1 MCKAN
6 FSFHRSGGMILSAH
20 IYATEQE
27 LIYGR
32 KFGTALTLKAFL
44 PFESNGGGLVLVL
57 SEGWYSN
64 FDMIGQVAP
73 LIIEPLNQAGYCV
86 FAVIHGSNPRYSIP
100 DAIDDIHRAVRF
112 VRSTASNYDLDPDR
126 IGIMGG
132 SAGGHLALSAACR
145 QSVANIQDDDLSS
158 VSSHVSAAAIFFP
171 LVDFLNWGGP
181 GKTML
186 GNHPAVPL
194 FGAFDFDKLNLDRQC
209 FEQIRD
215 KKSRLALAKSLSPL
229 EWVNDTQAPT
239 YLVVGDDDPVVPPE
253 QSYRLAKKMKDEG
266 VVHKFDVI
274 AGGGHDTNMIADNL
288 KGVVKWFDAYL
299 KP

>member
-1 MCKAN
+1 MKE
-6 FSFHRSGGMILSAH
+6 H
-20 IYATEQE
+20 IYESAQE

-32 KFGTALTLKAFL
+32 KFGAALTLKAFL
-44 PFESNGGGLVLVL
+44 PVDRNGGAVVLVL

-64 FDMIGQVAP
+64 FDMIGPVTP
-73 LIIEPLNQAGYCV
+73 LIIEPLTQAGYCV
-86 FAVIHGSNPRYSIP
+86 FAVIHGSNPRFSIP

-112 VRSTASNYDLDPDR
+112 VRSTALNYEVDPDR

-132 SAGGHLALSAACR
+132 SAGGHLALSAACK
-145 QSVANIQDDDLSS
+145 QSVANIQDDDVSS
-158 VSSHVSAAAIFFP
+158 VPSHVAAAAIFFP
-171 LVDFLNWGGP
+171 LVDFLNWGES

-194 FGAFDFDKLNLDRQC
+194 FGAFDFDKLNMERQC
-209 FEQIRD
+209 FEQIKD
-215 KKSRLALAKSLSPL
+215 QTCRLALAKSLSPL
-229 EWVNDTQAPT
+229 EWVNEWQAPT
-239 YLVVGDDDPVVPPE
+239 YLVVGDDDPAVPPE

-266 VVHKFDVI
+266 VIHKFEVI

-288 KGVVKWFDAYL
+288 EGVVKWFDAYL